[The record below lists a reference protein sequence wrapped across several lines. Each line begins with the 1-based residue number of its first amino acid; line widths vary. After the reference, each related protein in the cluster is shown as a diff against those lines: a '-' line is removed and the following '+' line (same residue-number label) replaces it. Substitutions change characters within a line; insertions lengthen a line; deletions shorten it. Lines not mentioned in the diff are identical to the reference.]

1 MYYVDGSFHPPP
13 APFSSSPYLSYCLPP
28 PLFLSPPLIEKT
40 LWELVTLRER
50 ARDESTYTTDYL
62 SIERI
67 SPRRFVVPDD
77 HLLLP
82 AALAVVKLG
91 QSS

>member
-40 LWELVTLRER
+40 LWELVTLR
-50 ARDESTYTTDYL
+50 AESACKTDYL

-67 SPRRFVVPDD
+67 SLRRFVGPDD